1 MIPSHREVDEG
12 HEGPHLIFIN
22 MGDGQNPAFLCYSQV
37 GRVDQGDGQVIN
49 LGAPDC
55 LAVGVVDVIVVVVVV
70 VDQGDGQVIN
80 LGAPECLAVGV
91 VLHETLHAL
100 GRLVELFTE
109 QSCLT
114 RCHT

>member
-1 MIPSHREVDEG
+1 MTAPHREVNES
-12 HEGPHLIFIN
+12 HEGPHLIFTN

-37 GRVDQGDGQVIN
+37 GR
-49 LGAPDC
+49 
-55 LAVGVVDVIVVVVVV
+55 

-100 GRLVELFTE
+100 GRLLELF
-109 QSCLT
+109 SV
-114 RCHT
+114 